1 MTKFK
6 AGDKVKI
13 VGNKSGHMFRIG
25 EIVYVL
31 KVYRTAYTAGRHR
44 VDNFPGDWWYVN
56 EDDIAPINSTAKV
69 V

>member
-6 AGDKVKI
+6 TGDKVKI
-13 VGNKSGHMFRIG
+13 VGNKAGHMFRIG
-25 EIVYVL
+25 EIVYIL
-31 KVYRTAYTAGRHR
+31 HCYRRNYSAGRHR
-44 VDNFPGDWWYVN
+44 IDNSTFDLWYVN